1 MTAYKSNNRIEWV
14 DTLKFLGI
22 FAIYIGHL
30 GDLSGKSYPF
40 VFLYHVQIFFF
51 AAGFFASY
59 RPELTFFSFIKSRF
73 MRLMVPYFAFGFT
86 TVTFRAVMDGY
97 GVVQYLSAFSSILYG
112 VRNDEF
118 VGGTW
123 FVNCLFF
130 ISVIDYVA
138 FRLLRNSYLV
148 LLASLLVFL
157 ATQYILPCN
166 PLGEPCW
173 FMNTD
178 SALAYWWLMAAGR
191 IIFPFINKALNSD
204 RNWMLWL
211 PFAGLS
217 LIAAYTYFNTG
228 HFYFWLMQHAM
239 PSVAL
244 EKPFWVINYL
254 IEPLSLVLFNV
265 GAAVLLSRSDIMN
278 TLGRNSLNLC
288 GLETVMKLFIPVAIA
303 CIGLRIE
310 ISSEIQALFYC
321 LICLAASHF
330 VSGYLA
336 KAFPGIFGIK

>member
-1 MTAYKSNNRIEWV
+1 MEISIQKTRVEWI

-51 AAGFFASY
+51 AAGFFANY
-59 RPELTFFSFIKSRF
+59 KPELTLLTFIKSRF
-73 MRLMVPYFAFGFT
+73 IRLMVPYFAFGFI
-86 TVTFRAVMDGY
+86 TVTFRAILDGY

-118 VGGTW
+118 VGGMW

-138 FRLLRNSYLV
+138 FRILRNSYAV
-148 LLASLLVFL
+148 LLASLLSFL
-157 ATQYILPCN
+157 MTQYLMPCN

-173 FMNTD
+173 FMNID
-178 SALAYWWLMAAGR
+178 SALAYWWLMAIGR
-191 IIFPFINKALNSD
+191 ILFPYINKAINSN
-204 RNWMLWL
+204 RKEVLII
-211 PFAGLS
+211 PFAGLF

-228 HFYFWLMQHAM
+228 HFYFWLMQHSM
-239 PSVAL
+239 PSVPL
-244 EKPFWVINYL
+244 EKPFWVVNYL

-265 GAAVLLSRSDIMN
+265 GLAAMLSRSDFMN
-278 TLGRNSLNLC
+278 ILGRNSLNLC
-288 GLETVMKLFIPVAIA
+288 GLETVMKIFVPLAAA
-303 CIGLRIE
+303 CVGLKIE
-310 ISSEIQALFYC
+310 ITTEIQACFYC
-321 LICLAASHF
+321 GVCLFISHLVSKQLGKISNF
-330 VSGYLA
+330 V
-336 KAFPGIFGIK
+336 FGFK